1 MANPALKEEMTD
13 EQFDRH
19 AMKVL
24 ARELGPGGLAR
35 FIRLNRSGSGDYT
48 RDRHK
53 WLDGVT
59 IEEICRDMEAQGLTQ
74 K

>member
-1 MANPALKEEMTD
+1 MAHQAITTQNMTD

-19 AMKVL
+19 AMQVL
-24 ARELGPGGLAR
+24 ARELGAGGLAR
-35 FIRLNRSGSGDYT
+35 FIRLNRSGPGDYT

-59 IEEICRDMEAQGLTQ
+59 IEDFERQSNERTS